1 MIKGNTRRPFKR
13 TVSQRGQGTKEK
25 AMQIWGR
32 EVLWK
37 EKKKKLPFFLT
48 PRTSCLRAEL
58 YIELWEWVNRQ
69 WSGSQCGRMLLWRQ
83 QHSHSPFWQPSSNC
97 HMKNEWNF
105 NWGCISVWSEVS
117 NFGRSIPKRLTHPFQ
132 PRGLY
137 NMLYEGFCLFCFLH
151 MKQILTHS
159 SVLRGEK
166 LQDSCIKTVSLLP
179 GTSLPQEVLT
189 VPCVSVFS
197 PQGTPTLKWWWT
209 IMGNSRFLPI
219 SFCFLTANPT
229 YTNLEQKEH
238 KIKNQKADLKTEI

>member
-1 MIKGNTRRPFKR
+1 MEGGKKTPFL
-13 TVSQRGQGTKEK
+13 S
-25 AMQIWGR
+25 
-32 EVLWK
+32 
-37 EKKKKLPFFLT
+37 

-117 NFGRSIPKRLTHPFQ
+117 NFGRSIPKRLTHPFR

-137 NMLYEGFCLFCFLH
+137 NMLYEGLCLFCFLH

-159 SVLRGEK
+159 SVPRGEK
-166 LQDSCIKTVSLLP
+166 LQDCLP
-179 GTSLPQEVLT
+179 SARQLSATGSAHSAM
-189 VPCVSVFS
+189 CVSV
-197 PQGTPTLKWWWT
+197 QPTGDTNTKWWWT

-219 SFCFLTANPT
+219 SFFFSANPT

-238 KIKNQKADLKTEI
+238 N

>member
-32 EVLWK
+32 EVLRK
-37 EKKKKLPFFLT
+37 EKKKTPFL
-48 PRTSCLRAEL
+48 
-58 YIELWEWVNRQ
+58 
-69 WSGSQCGRMLLWRQ
+69 
-83 QHSHSPFWQPSSNC
+83 SHSKNIVFKSRALYRAVGMSQQAVEWQSVWARAALEAAAFSQPLWQPSSNC

-137 NMLYEGFCLFCFLH
+137 NMLYEGFCLFCFLY

-166 LQDSCIKTVSLLP
+166 FQDSCIKTVSLPP
-179 GTSLPQEVLT
+179 GTSLPQDVLT

-197 PQGTPTLKWWWT
+197 PQGTPTLS
-209 IMGNSRFLPI
+209 GDG
-219 SFCFLTANPT
+219 
-229 YTNLEQKEH
+229 Q
-238 KIKNQKADLKTEI
+238 